1 MKMVILKSVFLLII
15 FSNHIFAKDFDD
27 LFKISIE
34 IKNENIENSIDRA
47 FNDLVFR
54 LIGYEDLEKAKI
66 IKGNFNSKDFL
77 TRYAVV
83 RNNDSNFLQASFEE
97 DIVMSQFIE
106 NGINFIGRNRPIIFL
121 DIQIDNGFDKP
132 FKIESI
138 PYETKLE
145 SSIKRIFDDIS
156 EKRGLFFE
164 FPQNTINLDN
174 KNYFFENENDNDFD
188 QYKYD
193 YLESL
198 IISRSGINN
207 WSISYKDQISFF
219 ENIDDVTERIR
230 FLFQNLSIDYLS
242 DFILDNSERRLM
254 MKVTKVSS
262 AEHLDNLLDALDKMI
277 SIKEY
282 SIKSFQQ
289 NEISFSLTIF
299 GTEDQFKK
307 SVQTHKDFS
316 IESTAT
322 ELIQASLNSIW
333 SII

>member
-1 MKMVILKSVFLLII
+1 MVILKSVFLLII

-121 DIQIDNGFDKP
+121 DIQIDNGFDRP

-138 PYETKLE
+138 PYETRLE

-156 EKRGLFFE
+156 KKRGLFFE

-174 KNYFFENENDNDFD
+174 KNYFFDNENDNDFD

-322 ELIQASLNSIW
+322 ELIQASLNSI
-333 SII
+333 

>member
-1 MKMVILKSVFLLII
+1 MVILKSVFLLII

-27 LFKISIE
+27 LFKITIE

-66 IKGNFNSKDFL
+66 IKGNFDSKDFL
-77 TRYAVV
+77 SRYAVV

-138 PYETKLE
+138 PYETRLE

-174 KNYFFENENDNDFD
+174 ENYFFDNENDNDFD

-219 ENIDDVTERIR
+219 ENIDEISGSIR
-230 FLFQNLSIDYLS
+230 FLFENLSTDYLS
-242 DFILDNSERRLM
+242 DFVLDNSERKLM
-254 MKVTKVSS
+254 MMVTKVSS

-322 ELIQASLNSIW
+322 ELIQASLNSI
-333 SII
+333 

>member
-138 PYETKLE
+138 PYETRLE

-156 EKRGLFFE
+156 KKHGLFFE

-322 ELIQASLNSIW
+322 ELIQASLNSI
-333 SII
+333 

>member
-1 MKMVILKSVFLLII
+1 MIILKSVLLLII
-15 FSNHIFAKDFDD
+15 FSNDIFAKDFDD
-27 LFKISIE
+27 LFKITIE

-66 IKGNFNSKDFL
+66 IKDSFESKDFL
-77 TRYAVV
+77 RRYAVV

-138 PYETKLE
+138 PYETSLE

-174 KNYFFENENDNDFD
+174 KNYFFDNENDNDFD

-219 ENIDDVTERIR
+219 KNIDEITGRIR
-230 FLFQNLSIDYLS
+230 SLFENLSIDYLS
-242 DFILDNSERRLM
+242 DFVLDKSERKM
-254 MKVTKVSS
+254 MMTVTKVSS
-262 AEHLDNLLDALDKMI
+262 AEHLDNLLEALDL
-277 SIKEY
+277 
-282 SIKSFQQ
+282 
-289 NEISFSLTIF
+289 SLI
-299 GTEDQFKK
+299 
-307 SVQTHKDFS
+307 H
-316 IESTAT
+316 I
-322 ELIQASLNSIW
+322 
-333 SII
+333 

>member
-1 MKMVILKSVFLLII
+1 MKIVILKSVFLLII
-15 FSNHIFAKDFDD
+15 FSNHIFAKDFND
-27 LFKISIE
+27 LFKITIE

-47 FNDLVFR
+47 FNNLVFR
-54 LIGYEDLEKAKI
+54 LIGYEDLEKAKM
-66 IKGNFNSKDFL
+66 IKGNFDSKDFL
-77 TRYAVV
+77 RRYAVV
-83 RNNDSNFLQASFEE
+83 RNNESNFLQASFEE
-97 DIVMSQFIE
+97 DIVMSQFID
-106 NGINFIGRNRPIIFL
+106 NGISFIGRNRPIIFL

-138 PYETKLE
+138 PYETRLE

-164 FPQNTINLDN
+164 FPQNTINLDK
-174 KNYFFENENDNDFD
+174 KNYFFENENDNDFN

-198 IISRSGINN
+198 IISRSGIHN

-219 ENIDDVTERIR
+219 ENIDDVTRRVR
-230 FLFQNLSIDYLS
+230 FLFENLSIDYLS
-242 DFILDNSERRLM
+242 DFVLDNSERKLM
-254 MKVTKVSS
+254 MRVTKVSS
-262 AEHLDNLLDALDKMI
+262 AEHFDNLLDALDKMI

-299 GTEDQFKK
+299 GTEEQFKN
-307 SVQTHKDFS
+307 SIQTHKDLS
-316 IESTAT
+316 IESTST
-322 ELIQASLNSIW
+322 ELIQASLNSL
-333 SII
+333 

>member
-27 LFKISIE
+27 LFKITIE
-34 IKNENIENSIDRA
+34 IKNESIENSIDRA

-66 IKGNFNSKDFL
+66 IKGNFDSKDFL

-97 DIVMSQFIE
+97 DIIMSQFIE

-121 DIQIDNGFDKP
+121 DIQIDNGFDRP

-138 PYETKLE
+138 PYETRLE

-174 KNYFFENENDNDFD
+174 KNYFFDNENDNDFD

-322 ELIQASLNSIW
+322 ELIQASLNSI
-333 SII
+333 

>member
-1 MKMVILKSVFLLII
+1 MKIVILKSVFLLIN

-138 PYETKLE
+138 PYETRLE

-156 EKRGLFFE
+156 KKRGLFFE

-174 KNYFFENENDNDFD
+174 KNYFFENENYNDFD

-316 IESTAT
+316 VESTAT
-322 ELIQASLNSIW
+322 ELIQASLNSI
-333 SII
+333 

>member
-1 MKMVILKSVFLLII
+1 MVILKSVFLLII

-66 IKGNFNSKDFL
+66 IKGNFDSKDFL

-83 RNNDSNFLQASFEE
+83 RNNDSNYLEASFEE
-97 DIVMSQFIE
+97 EIVMSQFIE
-106 NGINFIGRNRPIIFL
+106 NDINFIGRNRPIIFL

-138 PYETKLE
+138 PYETRLE

-156 EKRGLFFE
+156 KKRGLFFE

-174 KNYFFENENDNDFD
+174 KNYFFEYENDNDFD

-219 ENIDDVTERIR
+219 ENIDGVSEKIR
-230 FLFQNLSIDYLS
+230 FLFENLSIDYLN
-242 DFILDNSERRLM
+242 DFVLDNSERKLM
-254 MKVTKVSS
+254 MKVAKVSS

-322 ELIQASLNSIW
+322 ELIQASLNSI
-333 SII
+333 

>member
-1 MKMVILKSVFLLII
+1 MVILKSVFLLII

-138 PYETKLE
+138 PYETRLE

-156 EKRGLFFE
+156 KKRGLFFE

-174 KNYFFENENDNDFD
+174 KNYFFEDENDNDFD

-299 GTEDQFKK
+299 GSEDQFKQ
-307 SVQTHKDFS
+307 SVQAHKDFS
-316 IESTAT
+316 IESTST
-322 ELIQASLNSIW
+322 ELIQASLNSI
-333 SII
+333 

>member
-27 LFKISIE
+27 LFKITIE

-66 IKGNFNSKDFL
+66 IKGNFDSKDFL
-77 TRYAVV
+77 SRYAVV

-138 PYETKLE
+138 PYETRLE

-174 KNYFFENENDNDFD
+174 KNYFFDNENDNDFD

-219 ENIDDVTERIR
+219 ENIDEISGSIR
-230 FLFQNLSIDYLS
+230 FLFENLSIDYLS
-242 DFILDNSERRLM
+242 DFVLDNSERKLM
-254 MKVTKVSS
+254 MMVTKVSS
-262 AEHLDNLLDALDKMI
+262 AEHLDNLLEALDKMI

-282 SIKSFQQ
+282 SIKSFQH

-299 GTEDQFKK
+299 GTEDQFKN
-307 SVQTHKDFS
+307 SVQAHKDFS
-316 IESTAT
+316 IESTAS
-322 ELIQASLNSIW
+322 EIIQASLNSI
-333 SII
+333 

>member
-1 MKMVILKSVFLLII
+1 MVILKSVFLLII

-66 IKGNFNSKDFL
+66 IKGNFDSKDFL

-138 PYETKLE
+138 PYETRLE

-156 EKRGLFFE
+156 KKRGLFFE

-174 KNYFFENENDNDFD
+174 KNYFFENANDNEFD

-299 GTEDQFKK
+299 GTEDQFKE

-322 ELIQASLNSIW
+322 ELIQASLNSI
-333 SII
+333 

>member
-1 MKMVILKSVFLLII
+1 MVILKSVFLLII

-138 PYETKLE
+138 PYETRLE

-174 KNYFFENENDNDFD
+174 KNYFFENENDNEFD

-322 ELIQASLNSIW
+322 ELIQASLNSI
-333 SII
+333 

>member
-1 MKMVILKSVFLLII
+1 MVILKSVFLLII

-138 PYETKLE
+138 PYETRLE

-156 EKRGLFFE
+156 KKRGLFFE

-174 KNYFFENENDNDFD
+174 KNYFFENENDNEFD

-242 DFILDNSERRLM
+242 DFILDNSERRLI

-322 ELIQASLNSIW
+322 ELIQASLNSI
-333 SII
+333 

>member
-1 MKMVILKSVFLLII
+1 MVILKSVFLLII

-66 IKGNFNSKDFL
+66 IKGNFDSKDFL

-97 DIVMSQFIE
+97 DIVMSQFID
-106 NGINFIGRNRPIIFL
+106 NGISFIGRNRPIIFL

-138 PYETKLE
+138 PYETRLE

-156 EKRGLFFE
+156 KKRGLFFE

-322 ELIQASLNSIW
+322 ELIQASLNSI
-333 SII
+333 

>member
-1 MKMVILKSVFLLII
+1 MVILKSVFLLII

-138 PYETKLE
+138 PYETRLE

-156 EKRGLFFE
+156 KKRGLFFE

-174 KNYFFENENDNDFD
+174 KNYFFENENDNEFD

-282 SIKSFQQ
+282 SIKSFQR

-322 ELIQASLNSIW
+322 ELIQASLNSI
-333 SII
+333 

>member
-1 MKMVILKSVFLLII
+1 MVILKSVFLLII

-27 LFKISIE
+27 LFKITIE

-66 IKGNFNSKDFL
+66 IKGNFDSKDFL
-77 TRYAVV
+77 SRYAVV

-138 PYETKLE
+138 PYETRLE

-174 KNYFFENENDNDFD
+174 ENYFFDNENDNDFD

-322 ELIQASLNSIW
+322 ELIQASLNSI
-333 SII
+333 

>member
-1 MKMVILKSVFLLII
+1 MVILKSVFLLII

-66 IKGNFNSKDFL
+66 IKGNFDSKDFL

-138 PYETKLE
+138 PYETRLE

-156 EKRGLFFE
+156 KKRGLFFE

-322 ELIQASLNSIW
+322 ELIQASLNSI
-333 SII
+333 

>member
-1 MKMVILKSVFLLII
+1 MAILKSVFLLII
-15 FSNHIFAKDFDD
+15 FSNDIFAKDFDD
-27 LFKISIE
+27 LFKITIE
-34 IKNENIENSIDRA
+34 IKNENIENSIDQA

-66 IKGNFNSKDFL
+66 IKDSFESKDFL
-77 TRYAVV
+77 RRYAVV

-97 DIVMSQFIE
+97 DIVMSQFID
-106 NGINFIGRNRPIIFL
+106 NGISFIGRNRPIIFL

-138 PYETKLE
+138 PYETRLE

-174 KNYFFENENDNDFD
+174 KNYFFDNENDNDFD

-198 IISRSGINN
+198 NISRSGINN

-219 ENIDDVTERIR
+219 ENIDEIIERIR
-230 FLFQNLSIDYLS
+230 SLFENLSIDYLS
-242 DFILDNSERRLM
+242 DFVLDKSERKM
-254 MKVTKVSS
+254 MMTDTKVSS
-262 AEHLDNLLDALDKMI
+262 AEHLDNLLEALDKMI

-282 SIKSFQQ
+282 SIKSFQK

-299 GTEDQFKK
+299 GTEDQFRKT
-307 SVQTHKDFS
+307 VQTHKDFS

-322 ELIQASLNSIW
+322 ETIQASLNSI
-333 SII
+333 

>member
-1 MKMVILKSVFLLII
+1 MVILKSVFLLII

-66 IKGNFNSKDFL
+66 IKGNFDSKDFL

-138 PYETKLE
+138 PYETRLE
-145 SSIKRIFDDIS
+145 SSIKRIFNDIS
-156 EKRGLFFE
+156 KKRGLFFE

-174 KNYFFENENDNDFD
+174 KNYFFEDENDNDFD

-207 WSISYKDQISFF
+207 WSIIYKDQVSFF

-307 SVQTHKDFS
+307 SVQTHKDFT

-322 ELIQASLNSIW
+322 ELIQASLNSI
-333 SII
+333 

>member
-1 MKMVILKSVFLLII
+1 MVILKSVFLLII

-66 IKGNFNSKDFL
+66 IKGNFDSKDFL

-138 PYETKLE
+138 PYETRLE

-156 EKRGLFFE
+156 KKRGLFFE

-289 NEISFSLTIF
+289 NEIYFSLTIF

-322 ELIQASLNSIW
+322 ELIQASLNSI
-333 SII
+333 

>member
-27 LFKISIE
+27 LFKITIE

-66 IKGNFNSKDFL
+66 IKGNFDSKDFL
-77 TRYAVV
+77 SRYAVV

-106 NGINFIGRNRPIIFL
+106 NDINFIGRNRPIIFL

-138 PYETKLE
+138 PYETRLE

-174 KNYFFENENDNDFD
+174 KNYFFDNENDNDFD

-219 ENIDDVTERIR
+219 ENIDEISGSIR
-230 FLFQNLSIDYLS
+230 FLFENLSIDYLS
-242 DFILDNSERRLM
+242 DFVLDNSERKLM
-254 MKVTKVSS
+254 MMVTKVSS
-262 AEHLDNLLDALDKMI
+262 AEHLDNLLEALNKMI

-282 SIKSFQQ
+282 SIKSFQH

-299 GTEDQFKK
+299 GTEDQFKN
-307 SVQTHKDFS
+307 SVQAHKDFS

-322 ELIQASLNSIW
+322 EIIQASLNSI
-333 SII
+333 

>member
-1 MKMVILKSVFLLII
+1 MKVVIIKSVFLLII
-15 FSNHIFAKDFDD
+15 FSNQIFAKDFGD
-27 LFKISIE
+27 LFKITTE
-34 IKNENIENSIDRA
+34 IKNENIENSIDHA

-54 LIGYEDLEKAKI
+54 LIGYEDLEKAKM
-66 IKGNFNSKDFL
+66 IKGDFDSKDFL
-77 TRYAVV
+77 IRYAVL
-83 RNNDSNFLQASFEE
+83 RKNESNFLQASFEE

-106 NGINFIGRNRPIIFL
+106 NGISFVGRNRPIVFL

-138 PYETKLE
+138 PYETRLE
-145 SSIKRIFDDIS
+145 SSIKMIFDDIS
-156 EKRGLFFE
+156 EKRGIFFE
-164 FPQNTINLDN
+164 FPQNTISLD
-174 KNYFFENENDNDFD
+174 KKKYSFESAGDNDFN

-198 IISRSGINN
+198 IILRSGINN

-230 FLFQNLSIDYLS
+230 FLFEDLSVDYLS
-242 DFILDNSERRLM
+242 DFVLDNSERKLM

-316 IESTAT
+316 LESSAT
-322 ELIQASLNSIW
+322 KLIQASLNSI
-333 SII
+333 

>member
-1 MKMVILKSVFLLII
+1 MKIVILKSVFLLII
-15 FSNHIFAKDFDD
+15 FSNHIFAKDFND
-27 LFKISIE
+27 LFKITIE

-47 FNDLVFR
+47 FNNLVFR
-54 LIGYEDLEKAKI
+54 LIGYEDLEKAKM
-66 IKGNFNSKDFL
+66 IKGNFDSKDFL
-77 TRYAVV
+77 RRYAVV
-83 RNNDSNFLQASFEE
+83 RNNESNFLQASFEE
-97 DIVMSQFIE
+97 EIVMSQFID
-106 NGINFIGRNRPIIFL
+106 NGISFIGRNRPIIFL

-132 FKIESI
+132 FKIESM
-138 PYETKLE
+138 PYETRLE
-145 SSIKRIFDDIS
+145 SSIQRIFDDIS

-164 FPQNTINLDN
+164 FPQNTINLD
-174 KNYFFENENDNDFD
+174 KKDYFFENENDNDFD

-242 DFILDNSERRLM
+242 DFILDNSERKLM

-316 IESTAT
+316 LESSTT
-322 ELIQASLNSIW
+322 KLIQASLNTI
-333 SII
+333 

>member
-1 MKMVILKSVFLLII
+1 MVILKSVFLLII

-34 IKNENIENSIDRA
+34 IKNDNIENSIDRA

-121 DIQIDNGFDKP
+121 DIQIDNGFDRP

-138 PYETKLE
+138 PYETRLE

-207 WSISYKDQISFF
+207 WSISYKEQISFF

-254 MKVTKVSS
+254 MKVTNVSS

-282 SIKSFQQ
+282 SIKSFKQ

-299 GTEDQFKK
+299 GTEDQFKN

-322 ELIQASLNSIW
+322 EIIQASLNSI
-333 SII
+333 

>member
-1 MKMVILKSVFLLII
+1 MKIVILKSVFLLII
-15 FSNHIFAKDFDD
+15 FSNHIFAKDFND
-27 LFKISIE
+27 LFKITIE

-47 FNDLVFR
+47 FNNLVFR
-54 LIGYEDLEKAKI
+54 LIGYEDLEKAKM
-66 IKGNFNSKDFL
+66 IKGNFDSKDFL
-77 TRYAVV
+77 SRYAVV

-97 DIVMSQFIE
+97 DIVMSQFID
-106 NGINFIGRNRPIIFL
+106 NGISFIGRNRPIIFL

-138 PYETKLE
+138 PYETRLE

-164 FPQNTINLDN
+164 FPQNKINLAK
-174 KNYFFENENDNDFD
+174 KNYFFENENDNELD

-198 IISRSGINN
+198 IISRSGIHN

-219 ENIDDVTERIR
+219 ENIDDVTRRIR
-230 FLFQNLSIDYLS
+230 FLFENLSIDYLS
-242 DFILDNSERRLM
+242 DFVLDNSERKLM
-254 MKVTKVSS
+254 MRVTKVSS

-299 GTEDQFKK
+299 GTEEQFKN
-307 SVQTHKDFS
+307 SVQTHKDLS
-316 IESTAT
+316 IESTST
-322 ELIQASLNSIW
+322 ELIQASLNSL
-333 SII
+333 

>member
-1 MKMVILKSVFLLII
+1 MVILKSVFLLII

-27 LFKISIE
+27 LFKITIE

-66 IKGNFNSKDFL
+66 IKGNFDSKDFL
-77 TRYAVV
+77 SRYAVV

-106 NGINFIGRNRPIIFL
+106 NGISFIGRNRPIIFL

-138 PYETKLE
+138 PYKTSLE

-174 KNYFFENENDNDFD
+174 ENYFFDNENDNDFD

-322 ELIQASLNSIW
+322 ELIQASLNSI
-333 SII
+333 

>member
-1 MKMVILKSVFLLII
+1 MKIVIVKSIFLLII

-27 LFKISIE
+27 LFKITIE

-66 IKGNFNSKDFL
+66 IKGNFDSKDFL
-77 TRYAVV
+77 SRYAVV

-138 PYETKLE
+138 PYETRLE

-174 KNYFFENENDNDFD
+174 KNYFFDNENDNDFD

-230 FLFQNLSIDYLS
+230 FLFENLSIDYLS
-242 DFILDNSERRLM
+242 DFVLDNSERKLLM
-254 MKVTKVSS
+254 TVTKVSS
-262 AEHLDNLLDALDKMI
+262 AEHLDNLLEALDKMI

-282 SIKSFQQ
+282 SIKSFKQ

-322 ELIQASLNSIW
+322 ELIQASLNSI
-333 SII
+333 

>member
-1 MKMVILKSVFLLII
+1 MKMAILKSVFLLII

-27 LFKISIE
+27 LFKITIE

-66 IKGNFNSKDFL
+66 IKGNFDSKDFL
-77 TRYAVV
+77 SRYAVV

-106 NGINFIGRNRPIIFL
+106 NDINFIGRNRPIIFL

-138 PYETKLE
+138 PYETRLE

-174 KNYFFENENDNDFD
+174 KNYFFDNENDNDFD

-219 ENIDDVTERIR
+219 ENIDEISGSIR
-230 FLFQNLSIDYLS
+230 FLFENLSIDYLS
-242 DFILDNSERRLM
+242 DFVLDKSERKM
-254 MKVTKVSS
+254 MMTVTKVSS
-262 AEHLDNLLDALDKMI
+262 AEHLDNLLEALDKMI

-322 ELIQASLNSIW
+322 EIIQASLNSI
-333 SII
+333 

>member
-1 MKMVILKSVFLLII
+1 MIILKSVLLLII

-27 LFKISIE
+27 LFKITIE

-66 IKGNFNSKDFL
+66 IKDSFESKDFL
-77 TRYAVV
+77 RRYAVV

-138 PYETKLE
+138 PYETSLE

-174 KNYFFENENDNDFD
+174 KNYFFDNENDNDFD

-198 IISRSGINN
+198 NISRSGINN

-219 ENIDDVTERIR
+219 ENIDEIIERIR
-230 FLFQNLSIDYLS
+230 FLFENLSIDYLS
-242 DFILDNSERRLM
+242 DFVLDKSERKM
-254 MKVTKVSS
+254 MMTVTKVSS
-262 AEHLDNLLDALDKMI
+262 AEHLDNLLEALDKMI

-282 SIKSFQQ
+282 SIKLFQK

-299 GTEDQFKK
+299 GTEDQFRKT
-307 SVQTHKDFS
+307 VQTHKDFS

-322 ELIQASLNSIW
+322 ETIQASLNSI
-333 SII
+333 

>member
-27 LFKISIE
+27 LFKITIE

-66 IKGNFNSKDFL
+66 IKGNFDSKDFL
-77 TRYAVV
+77 SRYAVV

-138 PYETKLE
+138 PYETRLE

-174 KNYFFENENDNDFD
+174 KNYFFDNENDNDFD

-230 FLFQNLSIDYLS
+230 FLFENLSIDYLS
-242 DFILDNSERRLM
+242 DFVLDNSERKLLM
-254 MKVTKVSS
+254 TVTKVSS
-262 AEHLDNLLDALDKMI
+262 AEHLDNLLEALDKMI

-282 SIKSFQQ
+282 SIKSFKQ

-322 ELIQASLNSIW
+322 ELIQASLNSI
-333 SII
+333 

>member
-1 MKMVILKSVFLLII
+1 MVILKSVFLLII

-66 IKGNFNSKDFL
+66 IKGNFDSKDFL
-77 TRYAVV
+77 SRYAVV

-138 PYETKLE
+138 PYETRLE

-156 EKRGLFFE
+156 KKRGLFFE

-174 KNYFFENENDNDFD
+174 ENYFFDNENDNDFD

-219 ENIDDVTERIR
+219 ENINDVTERIR

-242 DFILDNSERRLM
+242 DFVLDNSERRLM

-322 ELIQASLNSIW
+322 ELIQASLNSI
-333 SII
+333 

>member
-1 MKMVILKSVFLLII
+1 MKMAILKSVFLLII

-27 LFKISIE
+27 LFKITIE

-66 IKGNFNSKDFL
+66 IKGNFDSKDFL
-77 TRYAVV
+77 SRYAVV

-138 PYETKLE
+138 PYETSLE

-174 KNYFFENENDNDFD
+174 KNYFFDNENDNDFD

-198 IISRSGINN
+198 NISRSGINN

-219 ENIDDVTERIR
+219 ENIDEISGSIR
-230 FLFQNLSIDYLS
+230 FLFENLSIDYLS
-242 DFILDNSERRLM
+242 EFVLDNSERKLM
-254 MKVTKVSS
+254 MMVTKVSS
-262 AEHLDNLLDALDKMI
+262 AEHLDNLLEALDKMI

-282 SIKSFQQ
+282 SIKSFQH

-299 GTEDQFKK
+299 GTEDQFKN
-307 SVQTHKDFS
+307 SVQAHKDFS
-316 IESTAT
+316 IESTAS
-322 ELIQASLNSIW
+322 EIIQASLNSI
-333 SII
+333 

>member
-1 MKMVILKSVFLLII
+1 MKIVIVKSIFLLII

-27 LFKISIE
+27 LFKITIE

-54 LIGYEDLEKAKI
+54 LIGYEDLEKAKM
-66 IKGNFNSKDFL
+66 IKGNFDSKDFL
-77 TRYAVV
+77 IRYAVV
-83 RNNDSNFLQASFEE
+83 RNNDRNFLQASFEE
-97 DIVMSQFIE
+97 DIVMDQLID

-138 PYETKLE
+138 PYETRLE

-164 FPQNTINLDN
+164 FPQNTINIDN
-174 KNYFFENENDNDFD
+174 KNYFFDNDNYNDFD

-219 ENIDDVTERIR
+219 ENIDGVTGRIR
-230 FLFQNLSIDYLS
+230 FLFENLSIDYLN
-242 DFILDNSERRLM
+242 DFVLDNSERKLM
-254 MKVTKVSS
+254 MKVAKVSS
-262 AEHLDNLLDALDKMI
+262 VEHLDNLLDALDKMI

-289 NEISFSLTIF
+289 NEISFSLIIF

-316 IESTAT
+316 IERTAT
-322 ELIQASLNSIW
+322 GLIHASLNSI
-333 SII
+333 

>member
-1 MKMVILKSVFLLII
+1 MVILKSVFLLII

-106 NGINFIGRNRPIIFL
+106 NGVNFIGRNRPIIFL

-132 FKIESI
+132 FKIESV
-138 PYETKLE
+138 PYETRLE

-156 EKRGLFFE
+156 KKRGLFFE
-164 FPQNTINLDN
+164 FPQNTISLDN
-174 KNYFFENENDNDFD
+174 KNYFFENANDNEFD

-316 IESTAT
+316 VESTAT
-322 ELIQASLNSIW
+322 ELIQASLNSI
-333 SII
+333 

>member
-1 MKMVILKSVFLLII
+1 MVILKSVFLLII

-77 TRYAVV
+77 TKYAVV
-83 RNNDSNFLQASFEE
+83 RNNDSNSLEASFEE
-97 DIVMSQFIE
+97 EIVMSQFIE
-106 NGINFIGRNRPIIFL
+106 NDINFIGRNRPIIFL

-138 PYETKLE
+138 PYETRLE

-156 EKRGLFFE
+156 KKRGLFFE

-322 ELIQASLNSIW
+322 EIIQASLNSI
-333 SII
+333 

>member
-1 MKMVILKSVFLLII
+1 MAILKSVFLLII
-15 FSNHIFAKDFDD
+15 FSNDIFAKDFDD
-27 LFKISIE
+27 LFKITIE

-66 IKGNFNSKDFL
+66 IKGNFDSKDFL
-77 TRYAVV
+77 SRYAVV

-138 PYETKLE
+138 PYETSLE

-174 KNYFFENENDNDFD
+174 KNYFFDNENDNDFD

-198 IISRSGINN
+198 NISRSGINN

-219 ENIDDVTERIR
+219 ENIDEIIERIR
-230 FLFQNLSIDYLS
+230 FLFENLSIDYLS
-242 DFILDNSERRLM
+242 DFVLDKSERKM
-254 MKVTKVSS
+254 MMTVTKVSS
-262 AEHLDNLLDALDKMI
+262 AEHLDNLLEALDKMI

-282 SIKSFQQ
+282 SIKSFQK

-299 GTEDQFKK
+299 GTEDQFRKT
-307 SVQTHKDFS
+307 VQTHKDFS

-322 ELIQASLNSIW
+322 ETIQASLNSI
-333 SII
+333 